1 MENEMKKIVFLIL
14 FIFFIKSEIISQP
27 YTYYS
32 IAYNSNV
39 TASTSD
45 MKWDIYQHDFKNHQ
59 SKLVLDSVNVGDYIW
74 DNTGNWFILK
84 YNRDYAW
91 ISNFN
96 ENINYKV
103 TDDILQF
110 GALLYSKLQNKLYI
124 FSSYR
129 SVDTC
134 MLSSFS
140 LSDQKFEELQ
150 LITPNSLIDNFNNRE
165 AFLSADEKT
174 IYFAYDDDKYADFT
188 PQRYYLKY
196 YSTQSKSIYR
206 IRPLSDFGYPG
217 SKAFT
222 LQHGRQGVSIIESNY
237 QNPNGN
243 WEDYFRIYN
252 FDNDSGYAFIKALAW
267 SKPYF
272 TNNGKYL
279 ILSHI
284 YGDKTKQTDLNNGIL
299 DIYSSMTG
307 QLIKTVN
314 YTPKGFVF
322 SYDDYPNQL
331 FYFLQDSTKQTKSY
345 TIDVDSIVNSLK
357 VSPYLNVKLV
367 NSTGST
373 IPGGS
378 LQYYDGSWKDAI
390 NNNNGTF
397 SIDTKLKTVSLKI
410 TYAYGTQ
417 TLSNVTVGK
426 DTLKFQT
433 VNSQVKLQNSTG
445 NPIDQGTIQYYSGTW
460 RDFGSTTGGTVSK
473 ELLPGSYSFRMTYAY
488 ASNDKAQDIGI
499 NPIVVFQT
507 KNAQVQLK
515 NSSGNPIDQGT
526 VQYYAGQWRDFGT
539 TINGVASAE
548 LLPNNYSFRMTYA
561 YASNDKQQDIGANST
576 VMFQTTNAQVQ
587 FKNSLGNLIDQGTV
601 QYYSGAWRSLG
612 TTTNGI
618 ASIELLPNNYSFRI
632 TYAFASNDKQQDI
645 NLNPIVVFQ
654 TKNALVQLKNSSGN
668 PIDQGTVQYYSG
680 AWRTFGTTTNGVA
693 SVELLPNNYSFRM
706 TYAYASNDKQQ
717 DIGANST
724 VVFQTINAQVQLK
737 NSLGNLIDQGTVQY
751 YSGAWRS
758 LGTTTNGIASMELLP
773 NNYSFRMTYAY
784 ASNDKQQDIGANS
797 TVVFQTTNAQ
807 VQLKNSLGNLI
818 DQGTV
823 QYYSGA
829 WRSLGTTTNGIT
841 ALELLPNTYSFRM
854 TYGFISKDISQNIAL
869 NNIVTYSTVL
879 CTVKVNNSQNQPVNN
894 ADIKY
899 YSGAWREIGMTT
911 NGVITKELLPA
922 SLSFRVNYNSTQKD
936 MTQDISINNIVV
948 FGL

>member
-758 LGTTTNGIASMELLP
+758 LGTTTNGI
-773 NNYSFRMTYAY
+773 
-784 ASNDKQQDIGANS
+784 
-797 TVVFQTTNAQ
+797 
-807 VQLKNSLGNLI
+807 
-818 DQGTV
+818 
-823 QYYSGA
+823 
-829 WRSLGTTTNGIT
+829 T

-922 SLSFRVNYNSTQKD
+922 SLSFRVNYNSTQRD